1 VQGTLAV
8 ALRSL
13 MGDGVRVVGASR
25 TDAGVHALGQVA
37 SVSGG
42 RWLPPA
48 VVQTALNATLPAD
61 VRVLAAREA
70 PPGFDARRAARL
82 KRYAYLL
89 ATGPVAAPG
98 WRAHA
103 WHRREGLDQGAMQA
117 ALPALRGRH
126 DFSAFCAAAGR
137 DRTPVTTVRSLR
149 LMRSPDLL
157 VVLVSADA
165 FLHHMVRNLVGTL
178 VEIGRGRQAPAW
190 AADVLAGRDRRRAGP
205 TAPAAG
211 MWLVRVRYTPAL
223 FPGRLSPARR
233 IPRRGC

>member
-1 VQGTLAV
+1 VQGTLAG
-8 ALRSL
+8 ALRAL
-13 MGDGVRVVGASR
+13 LGDGVRVVGASR

-42 RWLPPA
+42 RQLPPT
-48 VVQTALNATLPAD
+48 VVQTALNATLPPD

-89 ATGPVAAPG
+89 VTDPVVAPW
-98 WRAHA
+98 WRAYT
-103 WHRREGLDQGAMQA
+103 WHRREDLDQEAMQA

-149 LMRSPDLL
+149 LVRSAGLL
-157 VVLVSADA
+157 AVLVSADA

-178 VEIGRGRQAPAW
+178 VEIGRGRRVPGW
-190 AADVLAGRDRRRAGP
+190 AAEVLAGRDRRLAGP

-211 MWLVRVRYTPAL
+211 LWLVRVRYAPPL
-223 FPGRLSPARR
+223 FLGRVSPARR
-233 IPRRGC
+233 IARRGR